1 MRKFFYARVNTKDQ
15 ILERQIVEAKKLCIE
30 EDYVFII
37 KFSINKDLWYYN
49 NSIVRSRS
57 YE

>member
-37 KFSINKDLWYYN
+37 KFSINKDL
-49 NSIVRSRS
+49 
-57 YE
+57 